1 MIFLQFFNIYF
12 PFSFPYRIRYHRFPK
27 QQLFKQGRGIPAA
40 LRPPR
45 PAVSS
50 ARRKI
55 TLCVQCHDRQGAAGF
70 TIRPP
75 LIAICIDFY
84 ACSLPGGFFR
94 QVLHRAAPEKVS
106 ITFRGGHGDC
116 RRGPVSPRED
126 QDRGGRNDRRRQSGG
141 RWVCEDPAF

>member
-40 LRPPR
+40 LRPPGR
-45 PAVSS
+45 PY
-50 ARRKI
+50 
-55 TLCVQCHDRQGAAGF
+55 
-70 TIRPP
+70 PP
-75 LIAICIDFY
+75 QSGKSHY
-84 ACSLPGGFFR
+84 ACSVMTDKGRPVLQSDRPYCN
-94 QVLHRAAPEKVS
+94 LHRFLCQLPSGRLFQTGPAPGSTGKVS